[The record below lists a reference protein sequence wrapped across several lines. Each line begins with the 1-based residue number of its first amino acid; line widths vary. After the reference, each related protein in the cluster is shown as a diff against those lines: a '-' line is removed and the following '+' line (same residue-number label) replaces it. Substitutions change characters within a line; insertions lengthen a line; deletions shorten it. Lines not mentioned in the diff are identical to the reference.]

1 MQTTLQVVSQS
12 DKPKLKTTNMIKVT
26 IIIYAWKVETNQ
38 RRRTNKTAR
47 ITKYYI
53 KVPEKE
59 NSTPQVVTKNC
70 QS

>member
-1 MQTTLQVVSQS
+1 MHG
-12 DKPKLKTTNMIKVT
+12 K
-26 IIIYAWKVETNQ
+26 WKVETNQ